1 MHITFV
7 VKAPTF
13 FITKT
18 ICEIRSQNSYI
29 RTYTYIHIHT
39 HTPSTT
45 HNQTSNISMPSY
57 SITEPHP
64 TVAASTWCHAG
75 RGGAGNFFKAPKA
88 VTSPSGVPTPITPTV
103 SHSTTATSKFHS
115 GRGGAGNAHSSIE
128 RAAISF
134 EDEFE
139 RKERS
144 ESVARP
150 AFTGRGGAGNF
161 KSATSSPFGSKGTR
175 KGSDASTASNA
186 STKSG
191 GSTRSGFLGRLSASL
206 SHTQ

>member
-1 MHITFV
+1 
-7 VKAPTF
+7 
-13 FITKT
+13 
-18 ICEIRSQNSYI
+18 
-29 RTYTYIHIHT
+29 
-39 HTPSTT
+39 
-45 HNQTSNISMPSY
+45 MPSY

-88 VTSPSGVPTPITPTV
+88 VTAPSGVPTPIHPTI
-103 SHSTTATSKFHS
+103 SNSTSATTKFHS

-128 RAAISF
+128 RPVMSF
-134 EDEFE
+134 EDEYE
-139 RKERS
+139 RKERT
-144 ESVARP
+144 ESASRP

-161 KSATSSPFGSKGTR
+161 KSASLSASKHQSR

-191 GSTRSGFLGRLSASL
+191 SSTRSGFLGRLSASL
-206 SHTQ
+206 SNKQ

>member
-1 MHITFV
+1 
-7 VKAPTF
+7 
-13 FITKT
+13 
-18 ICEIRSQNSYI
+18 
-29 RTYTYIHIHT
+29 
-39 HTPSTT
+39 
-45 HNQTSNISMPSY
+45 MPSY

-88 VTSPSGVPTPITPTV
+88 VTAPSGVPTPI
-103 SHSTTATSKFHS
+103 SHTISNSTSATSKFHS

-128 RAAISF
+128 RPVMSF
-134 EDEFE
+134 EHEFE

-144 ESVARP
+144 ESTSRP

-161 KSATSSPFGSKGTR
+161 KSASSKQSR

-191 GSTRSGFLGRLSASL
+191 SSTHSGFLGRLSASL
-206 SHTQ
+206 SERQ